1 MKTFKKVMF
10 IIVGTLITLY
20 SFAQQLKEEKK
31 VKIRMEVI
39 DNQGNEKI
47 IDTTFVAEPS
57 TDISKIVK
65 EIKEKSGLSKD
76 NFAEAKSE
84 MELDSKYVFIDK
96 NELFKNFNPDSLHQ
110 QIMILHKNRFAENS
124 KLQEAFDDLRSE
136 IERMKMNEEALNKLE
151 KAMEELH
158 RINRFG
164 NDESMDMEKMF
175 STHPNMPKIWIN
187 KEGDSLKMNME
198 ANTFFF
204 GTDEDIKIIEGIGGD
219 KNIIIKKIPKEA
231 MKGGAVFMSDDATEI
246 KEFHDENGNVKI
258 IRYEVKK
265 NESDQ
270 QNIEVVMG
278 VDADSKDKKEIV
290 KSINVTTSSMEK
302 EMEKAKDKGLIA
314 KDSEPLNLKM
324 FNVNSTEEKTTVG
337 THFENKGKV
346 NLQVL
351 DKEMNKIWEKN
362 GGKISGDWSV
372 TIPSEILKPAGMY
385 YLLFTQDNKSK
396 LFKFMGR

>member
-1 MKTFKKVMF
+1 MKSLKNVLFM
-10 IIVGTLITLY
+10 IVGTLITLY
-20 SFAQQLKEEKK
+20 SFAQELKEEKK
-31 VKIRMEVI
+31 VRLKIEVV
-39 DNQGNEKI
+39 DEQGNKKI
-47 IDTTFVAEPS
+47 VDTAFIVQPGM
-57 TDISKIVK
+57 DVSKIVN
-65 EIKEKSGLSKD
+65 EIKQKSGANAKENATLKTS
-76 NFAEAKSE
+76 FEMEAKHLQVNGKDCSHE
-84 MELDSKYVFIDK
+84 ELLNENRKQVFVFSNDHFAGTE
-96 NELFKNFNPDSLHQ
+96 ELKKAL
-110 QIMILHKNRFAENS
+110 E
-124 KLQEAFDDLRSE
+124 DLKTE
-136 IERMKMNEEALNKLE
+136 IAGMKMNTEAMRKLE
-151 KAMEELH
+151 KAMSEL
-158 RINRFG
+158 NDLDLNG
-164 NDESMDMEKMF
+164 NSEKMKKF
-175 STHPNMPKIWIN
+175 HIEHHNPLMMIN
-187 KEGDSLKMNME
+187 ENVDSLRKG
-198 ANTFFF
+198 NTFFF
-204 GTDEDIKIIEGIGGD
+204 GTDEDLKIIEGNDGE
-219 KNIIIKKIPKEA
+219 KKIIIKQIPKEA
-231 MKGGAVFMSDDATEI
+231 MKGGAIFMSDDATEI

-265 NESDQ
+265 NENDQ

-337 THFENKGKV
+337 IHFENKGKV
-346 NLQVL
+346 SLQVL
-351 DKEMNKIWEKN
+351 DKEMNKMWEKN